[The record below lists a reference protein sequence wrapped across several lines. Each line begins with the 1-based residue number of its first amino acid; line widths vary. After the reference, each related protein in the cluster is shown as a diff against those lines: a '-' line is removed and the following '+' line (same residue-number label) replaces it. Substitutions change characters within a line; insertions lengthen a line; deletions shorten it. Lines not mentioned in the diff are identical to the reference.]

1 MLKNIIMRDNS
12 IILAKEIRKHSL
24 QMVHQS
30 SSSHIG
36 GALSIADILAVLYT
50 DVLSYKSSDP
60 QWEGRDRFILSKGH
74 TCVALYSALA
84 LFGFFPIEELDEY
97 GKDGSRFL
105 SHTSH
110 CIPGIEISAGSLGH
124 GLPIG
129 CGIALAAKRKKE
141 NFHTFVLSGDG
152 EMDEGSMWEAIL
164 FAAHFKLDNLCL
176 IIDYNKIQ
184 SLGNTNE
191 VLNLEPLKQKLEAF
205 NWNAIQIDGH
215 HHPSIL
221 NALKEAKSF
230 KGKPTVIIAD
240 TVKGKGVSFME
251 NKLLWHYRS
260 PNEKQY
266 NKAINEL
273 ENENSIY

>member
-1 MLKNIIMRDNS
+1 MRDNS

-24 QMVHQS
+24 QMVYQS

-60 QWEGRDRFILSKGH
+60 QWEERDRFILSKGH

-84 LFGFFPIEELDEY
+84 LCGFFPIEELDEY
-97 GKDGSRFL
+97 GKDGSRLL

-110 CIPGIEISAGSLGH
+110 HIPGIEISAGSLGH

-260 PNEKQY
+260 PNEEQY
-266 NKAINEL
+266 NEAINEL
-273 ENENSIY
+273 ENENSIYY